1 MNEASARTMN
11 PFNPMTLAGPQ
22 PPGLNR
28 YGLTI
33 GLPHSNGLTFTVPW
47 LIIGVAAA
55 GIFLLMQRRK

>member
-1 MNEASARTMN
+1 MN

-47 LIIGVAAA
+47 LVIGVAAA
-55 GIFLLMQRRK
+55 GIFLLMQRRR